1 MFKKNFVIFSPGR
14 TGGSLISNNL
24 LDYFKANVNYIH
36 NMQSFDMSD
45 CTCILSKRKNVIES
59 VFSQLIVNKSNETV
73 DYSDKKIDLF
83 DVEIDQFRSLYNYYN
98 NYYNN
103 IDLRPYSS
111 IITIWFEDLIADP
124 YYLFSNFNI
133 VEKTNYYERLNS
145 PYDYKKIIRNYL
157 DLEIIANRENFK

>member
-24 LDYFKANVNYIH
+24 TDYFNASVNYIH
-36 NMQSFDMSD
+36 TMRSFDMSD
-45 CTCILSKRKNVIES
+45 CTCILSKRRSVTEA
-59 VFSQLIVNKSNETV
+59 VFSQLIVDKSKETSE
-73 DYSDKKIDLF
+73 YSDKKIDWF
-83 DVEIDQFRSLYNYYN
+83 HADIDQFKSLYNHYN
-98 NYYNN
+98 NYYDR
-103 IDLRPYSS
+103 IDLRPYRS
-111 IITIWFEDLIADP
+111 IMTIWFEDLIADP

-145 PYDYKKIIRNYL
+145 PYDYKKIIRNYS